1 MEVNNVVSGFLC
13 SASCFQG
20 SSVGQPE
27 AALHPSGLNIPCA
40 GGPHLAVLYLL
51 MGMGVVSAF
60 GHCAPAAEDTGVQC
74 CLNVCLQVFGVQ
86 ASEWMAILRS
96 VF

>member
-1 MEVNNVVSGFLC
+1 MVSGFLC

-27 AALHPSGLNIPCA
+27 AALHPSSGLNIPRA

-51 MGMGVVSAF
+51 MGMGVVPAF
-60 GHCAPAAEDTGVQC
+60 GHFVPAAEDTGVQC

-86 ASEWMAILRS
+86 ASEWMAILHS

>member
-1 MEVNNVVSGFLC
+1 MVSGFLC

-27 AALHPSGLNIPCA
+27 AALHPSSGLNIPRA

-51 MGMGVVSAF
+51 MGMGVVPAF
-60 GHCAPAAEDTGVQC
+60 GHFVPAAEDTGVQC

>member
-1 MEVNNVVSGFLC
+1 MVSGFLC

-27 AALHPSGLNIPCA
+27 AALHPSSGLNIPRA

-60 GHCAPAAEDTGVQC
+60 GHFVPAAEDTGVQC